1 MRKIATFALGV
12 VVGGVLFSGV
22 AVGAA
27 NYLKA
32 SVYNV
37 KIVVDN
43 KEAKLTDQPLNVNGK
58 TYLPLRDTANVL
70 GYGVSSVT
78 SSKIEL
84 KSEGTSTSMPRNP
97 NIGKTNKN
105 NNSGNTATEPN
116 SSKGEYVKDLE
127 SKFSTDG
134 KIDANKVKLAIA
146 AGEISVNAQD
156 EATGN
161 SLLHYAVIQ
170 DNYALYQVIHVNA
183 LNPNLQNKD
192 GQTPLHLA
200 VINENRFYFGELTGD
215 LKADAT
221 IKDNSNKRPIDYAG
235 KDSTI
240 EVVLKIYMM

>member
-1 MRKIATFALGV
+1 MCTMKNSKIPTLLLGV
-12 VVGGVLFSGV
+12 VIGATLTSAT

-32 SVYNV
+32 NIYNV

-43 KEAKLTDQPLNVNGK
+43 KEAKLTDQPLNVNGR
-58 TYLPLRDTANVL
+58 TYLPLRDTANAL

-84 KSEGTSTSMPRNP
+84 KSDGSTPATSSTSTTD
-97 NIGKTNKN
+97 KTTTSTTN
-105 NNSGNTATEPN
+105 NA
-116 SSKGEYVKDLE
+116 KGEYVKDLE
-127 SKFSTDG
+127 NKFSSDG

-161 SLLHYAVIQ
+161 SLLHYAVLQ
-170 DNYALYQVIHVNA
+170 DNYSLYQVIHVNA
-183 LNPNLQNKD
+183 LNPNLKNKD

-200 VINENRFYFGELTGD
+200 VIEKNRFYLGELKD
-215 LKADAT
+215 LKVDAN
-221 IKDNSNKRPIDYAG
+221 IVDNASKKAIDYAT
-235 KDSTI
+235 DSSI
-240 EVVLKIYMM
+240 KAGLQAYML